1 MTRAYCKRLLCETF
15 TALLLPD
22 SVPDKQISSDF
33 ALQAFKQTLNLA
45 KEASTTLVDSQSGGK
60 LLSTAAGISD
70 SGVFTIYKKN
80 MTIHVCV
87 HIITSFLRNSI
98 SIDDLMCIEQDSVFG
113 LWLMIDCLR
122 LLGSPPKLSS
132 FVAFQY

>member
-1 MTRAYCKRLLCETF
+1 MLYASLSLSLSHTHTHTHTHIYTALPLYSVTRAYCKRLLCETF

-22 SVPDKQISSDF
+22 SVPDEQISSDF

-70 SGVFTIYKKN
+70 SGV
-80 MTIHVCV
+80 
-87 HIITSFLRNSI
+87 
-98 SIDDLMCIEQDSVFG
+98 
-113 LWLMIDCLR
+113 
-122 LLGSPPKLSS
+122 
-132 FVAFQY
+132 